1 MNSTRFL
8 AVGHLLP
15 VAGWGMDAHFHPFHE
30 LIVVVAGRL
39 QVEINGQTFEA
50 GPGEILWYPQ
60 ETSHREWTGQKFSL
74 ESFFIS
80 FECSELS
87 VPSVLHQPDDEG
99 RIQALARWL
108 HAERVT
114 RTSSAPSSIEDA
126 FLQAIL
132 AEYHR
137 LTLHQENPLISR
149 LRAYMRQ
156 HLASPLSLNDLA
168 DCAGMSKYHFI
179 RRYKELTGHTP
190 MQDLQHLRIQAA
202 RDLLLT
208 TNLPLKEISP
218 RTGLGDEYHL
228 SRLFRAHFNTT
239 PGTLRRVWY
248 GRPYLA
254 DRRERGNDV
263 LHHQRPGGAPS

>member
-1 MNSTRFL
+1 MKLTFPRFL
-8 AVGHLLP
+8 SVGHLLP
-15 VAGWGMDAHFHPFHE
+15 AAGWKMAAHFHPFHE
-30 LIVVVAGRL
+30 LIIVVAGRIG
-39 QVEINGQTFEA
+39 VEINGQTIEA

-60 ETSHREWTGQKFSL
+60 GVSHREWTDPKDPV
-74 ESFFIS
+74 ESFFIG
-80 FECSELS
+80 FECPGLP
-87 VPSVLHQPDDEG
+87 VPAVLHEPDDQG

-108 HAERVT
+108 YAERET
-114 RTSSAPSSIEDA
+114 RTSVAPSSVESA

-137 LTLHQENPLISR
+137 LTMRQENPLVAR

-156 HLASPLSLNDLA
+156 HLARRISLDVLA
-168 DCAGMSKYHFI
+168 AHAGMSKFHFV
-179 RRYKELTGHTP
+179 RRYKELTGRTP

-228 SRLFRAHFNTT
+228 SRLFRTHFHTS
-239 PGTLRRVWY
+239 PGTLRR
-248 GRPYLA
+248 GLA
-254 DRRERGNDV
+254 PR
-263 LHHQRPGGAPS
+263 

>member
-1 MNSTRFL
+1 MNRISFL
-8 AVGHLLP
+8 SVGHLLP
-15 VAGWGMDAHFHPFHE
+15 VTGWGMDAHFHPFHE
-30 LIVVVAGRL
+30 IIVVVAGRL
-39 QVEINGQTFEA
+39 QVEINGKTLNA

-60 ETSHREWTGQKFSL
+60 EVSHREWTIPKASL

-80 FECSELS
+80 FECPDSS
-87 VPSVLHQPDDEG
+87 VPSALHQPDSQG
-99 RIQALARWL
+99 RIQALVRWL
-108 HAERVT
+108 YAERET
-114 RTSSAPSSIEDA
+114 HASSASSSAENA

-137 LTLHQENPLISR
+137 LILRQENPLVAR

-179 RRYKELTGHTP
+179 RRYKELAGRTP

-228 SRLFRAHFNTT
+228 SRLFRAHFDTT
-239 PGTLRRVWY
+239 PGALRRGHVV
-248 GRPYLA
+248 R
-254 DRRERGNDV
+254 
-263 LHHQRPGGAPS
+263 